1 MYRIMYPVFVGA
13 ASATASQ
20 ARSASA
26 RRVQEPAASSD
37 FRSAWSVLTHL
48 TGLLWR
54 TCPNPTRRVAP
65 TGTGLSRACSLLV
78 RRVVAHSR
86 ITDLTEPNQFS
97 RLVAPGELPSRGCRT
112 IASAG
117 YAECCCGPQ
126 WFDGPSSCRACYC
139 ACSVQ
144 WRESWP
150 ALSWSMFA
158 LGSPWDPRRPEP
170 RPQIARRNWGR
181 QIGNS
186 RSGGREPCRRSH
198 GDQRRPA
205 GPIHLLWAR
214 GAQQACL
221 PGGPTGVI
229 LFHSCP
235 SAVSISS
242 VPFLLQPHST
252 LCLDRRLLPRPIP
265 NWPVV
270 LGLLTSC
277 VVRPCFSRHSV
288 IPSSR
293 DVCSPFAALKLP
305 LPAFRIPYAT
315 QSCKPFSRS
324 QLAGFGRVSA
334 SCVAPN
340 GGVRVRLRLF
350 GAVPELRLHDG
361 SQEPL
366 QRARLREVPALAGG
380 LSAARDQPPRNQ
392 TAPVRTGALRGS

>member
-242 VPFLLQPHST
+242 VPFPSSTSLDTLPRQETAATPDPQLARRPWTSHVLCCSTVLLPPFRHPVIPRRLQSICCSEAAVTCFPHSIRNT
-252 LCLDRRLLPRPIP
+252 
-265 NWPVV
+265 
-270 LGLLTSC
+270 
-277 VVRPCFSRHSV
+277 
-288 IPSSR
+288 
-293 DVCSPFAALKLP
+293 KL
-305 LPAFRIPYAT
+305 
-315 QSCKPFSRS
+315 
-324 QLAGFGRVSA
+324 
-334 SCVAPN
+334 
-340 GGVRVRLRLF
+340 
-350 GAVPELRLHDG
+350 
-361 SQEPL
+361 
-366 QRARLREVPALAGG
+366 
-380 LSAARDQPPRNQ
+380 
-392 TAPVRTGALRGS
+392 